1 MSNKTEWLQVGELA
15 AGFAP
20 DSNILEYVNDLAGK
34 KLDCY
39 MDNGWLI
46 RHTFHSGDS
55 LTWEILSGEGAEVG
69 EKVVES
75 YTATCIR
82 DGIYFVDFIKSQE
95 KSTTVT
101 LIINLNTNNGT
112 ANINI
117 MPSRE
122 ETMRPAYQR
131 VMDGDLLT
139 AVNSTFLQFT
149 IGTEFTEGRGHQITD
164 ELIDKRVQYTYSP
177 HESYEHV
184 YMNQNYYGWQ
194 CLKGVE
200 KGLADTDLCHY
211 YKIDEQLYFFVW
223 REKIIPTAGVIMI
236 DLERLK
242 TTGKIVGYDGTDF
255 EKLNNFPVGA
265 YAKVLNETKH
275 VFAN

>member
-1 MSNKTEWLQVGELA
+1 MNNKTEWVQVGDLA

-34 KLDCY
+34 TLDCY

-46 RHTFHSGDS
+46 KHTFHSGDS
-55 LTWEILSGEGAEVG
+55 LTWEIIAGEGIG
-69 EKVVES
+69 EKATES

-95 KSTTVT
+95 KGTSVS
-101 LIINLNTNNGT
+101 LVINLNTNDGT
-112 ANINI
+112 ANINQ

-139 AVNSTFLQFT
+139 PVASTFLQFT
-149 IGTEFTEGRGHQITD
+149 IGTEYTEGRGHQVTD
-164 ELIDKRVQYTYSP
+164 ELVGKRVQYTYSP

-184 YMNQNYYGWQ
+184 YLNPSYYSWQ
-194 CLKGVE
+194 CLRGVE

-236 DLERLK
+236 DLKRLK

-255 EKLNNFPVGA
+255 DKLNNFPVGA

-275 VFAN
+275 VFAS

>member
-1 MSNKTEWLQVGELA
+1 MSNKTEWVQVGELA

-20 DSNILEYVNDLAGK
+20 DSNILEYVNDLEGK
-34 KLDCY
+34 TLDCF
-39 MDNGWLI
+39 MENGWLI
-46 RHTFHSGDS
+46 RHEFHSGTS
-55 LTWEILSGEGAEVG
+55 LTWEIIEGEGVG
-69 EKVVES
+69 EKVTES

-82 DGIYFVDFIKSQE
+82 EGIYFVDFVKSQE
-95 KSTTVT
+95 KATTVT

-112 ANINI
+112 ANLNT

-131 VMDGDLLT
+131 VMNGDLLT
-139 AVNSTFLQFT
+139 GVDSVFLQFT
-149 IGTEFTEGRGHQITD
+149 IGTEFSEGRGHQLTD
-164 ELIDKRVQYTYSP
+164 ELVGKRVQYTYSP

-184 YMNQNYYGWQ
+184 YLNDSYYAWQ
-194 CLKGVE
+194 CLRGVE
-200 KGLADTDLCHY
+200 KSLADTDLCHY

-236 DLERLK
+236 DLKRLK

-255 EKLNNFPVGA
+255 RKLNNFPVGA
-265 YAKVLNETKH
+265 YAKVLNVTEH
-275 VFAN
+275 VFEN

>member
-1 MSNKTEWLQVGELA
+1 MNNKTEWLQVGDLA

-34 KLDCY
+34 TLDFY

-55 LTWEILSGEGAEVG
+55 LTWEILEGEGVI
-69 EKVVES
+69 EKVTES

-95 KSTTVT
+95 KGTSVS
-101 LIINLNTNNGT
+101 LVINLNTNDGT
-112 ANINI
+112 ANINQ
-117 MPSRE
+117 MPTRE

-139 AVNSTFLQFT
+139 PVASTFLQFT
-149 IGTEFTEGRGHQITD
+149 IGTEYTKGRGHQVTD
-164 ELIDKRVQYTYSP
+164 ELIGKRVQYTYSP

-184 YMNQNYYGWQ
+184 YLNSSYYSWQ
-194 CLKGVE
+194 CLRGVE

-236 DLERLK
+236 DFKRLK

-265 YAKVLNETKH
+265 YAKVLNETNH
-275 VFAN
+275 VFE

>member
-1 MSNKTEWLQVGELA
+1 MSNKTEWLQVGDLA

-34 KLDCY
+34 TLDCY

-55 LTWEILSGEGAEVG
+55 LTWEIIAGEGVG
-69 EKVVES
+69 EKVTES

-82 DGIYFVDFIKSQE
+82 EGIYFVDFIKSQE
-95 KSTTVT
+95 KGTSVS
-101 LIINLNTNNGT
+101 LVINLNTNDGT
-112 ANINI
+112 ANINK

-139 AVNSTFLQFT
+139 PVASTFLQFT
-149 IGTEFTEGRGHQITD
+149 IGTEFTEGRGHQVTD
-164 ELIDKRVQYTYSP
+164 ELVGKRVQYTYSP

-184 YMNQNYYGWQ
+184 YLNPSYYSWQ
-194 CLKGVE
+194 CLRGVE

-236 DLERLK
+236 DLKRLK

-255 EKLNNFPVGA
+255 NKLNNFPVGA

-275 VFAN
+275 VFES